1 MYDNVVTKGREAGTV
16 AETGKRAL
24 FDLSGRT
31 VLVTGASS
39 GIGAHC
45 ARTLAQAGARV
56 ALGARRLDQLD
67 RVRGEIAA
75 HGGEAIAI
83 RMDVTDEASTI
94 AAYDAAEQAFGPVDT
109 VIANAG
115 MSVPGSALGLDMAGF
130 DQMVAVNLRGV
141 FLTVREGARRMVAAG
156 SAERGDGRIVIVSSI
171 TAQQISP
178 GMAVYS
184 ATKAGVTQMGRVLAR
199 DWAGK
204 GINVNILAP
213 GYIATDLTDGYFD
226 TPSGLR
232 LKARFARDRIMD
244 LEALDPM
251 LLYLS
256 GTASAQTTGGVFA
269 IDDGQSL

>member
-1 MYDNVVTKGREAGTV
+1 MDQDRSCEAVTG
-16 AETGKRAL
+16 

-39 GIGAHC
+39 GIGAHF
-45 ARTLAQAGARV
+45 ARTLARAGARV
-56 ALGARRLDQLD
+56 ALGARRLDYLD
-67 RVRGEIAA
+67 RLRADIEAQ
-75 HGGEAIAI
+75 GGKALAI
-83 RMDVTDEASTI
+83 RMDVTDEACTI
-94 AAYDAAEQAFGPVDT
+94 AAYDAVEQAFGPIDT

-115 MSVPGSALGLDMAGF
+115 MSVAGSALGLDMDGF

-141 FLTVREGARRMVAAG
+141 FLTVREGARRMLAAG
-156 SAERGDGRIVIVSSI
+156 SAERGGGRIVIVSSI
-171 TAQQISP
+171 TARQVSP

-184 ATKAGVTQMGRVLAR
+184 ATKAAVTQLGRVLAR

-204 GINVNILAP
+204 GINVNVLAP

-256 GTASAQTTGGVFA
+256 SNASAQTTGAVFT

>member
-1 MYDNVVTKGREAGTV
+1 MPSEAF
-16 AETGKRAL
+16 AASQAQSA

-31 VLVTGASS
+31 ALVTGASS
-39 GIGAHC
+39 GIGAHF
-45 ARTLAQAGARV
+45 ARTLSRAGARV
-56 ALGARRLDQLD
+56 ALGARRLDHLD
-67 RVRGEIAA
+67 RLRAEIEAQ
-75 HGGEAIAI
+75 GGEALAI

-94 AAYDAAEQAFGPVDT
+94 AAYDAAARAFGPVDT

-115 MSVPGSALGLDMAGF
+115 MSVPGSALGLDIEGF
-130 DQMVAVNLRGV
+130 DRMVAVNLRGV
-141 FLTVREGARRMVAAG
+141 FLTVREGARRMIAAG
-156 SAERGDGRIVIVSSI
+156 SAERGDGRIIIVSSI

-184 ATKAGVTQMGRVLAR
+184 ATKAAVTQLGRVLAR

-204 GINVNILAP
+204 GINVNVLAP
-213 GYIATDLTDGYFD
+213 GYIATDLTGGYFE

-232 LKARFARDRIMD
+232 LKARFARERIMD
-244 LEALDPM
+244 LAALDPM

-256 GTASAQTTGGVFA
+256 GGASAQTTGAVFT